1 MRWKTRRAS
10 VHRGNV
16 LLRVLVWGVSGILLL
31 AVLAITSFHFWSQ
44 RQYGPAIEQF
54 RADVTA
60 QVDLFCEQQALLGAE
75 PWFHEPRPPG
85 DAGPLLNEWLRV
97 ASGPPGLEE
106 SPLRLPAHLL
116 LLQKAE
122 SREDWMTSDLDLSS
136 LDFGWM
142 RQMHAFDHWNAIPRA
157 SIPPDKPFDL
167 MSASLPELSLLT
179 LWSKLRLRHAIE
191 KGTPLDGVRD
201 VRQLAWLAYR
211 TDTLVGGMVAISLL
225 KLEHK
230 LHATLENPPPDW
242 RPLSP
247 EQIKRFTAVLW
258 SAPAF
263 SSIAS
268 PAEVSRKARACEP
281 AIGRCIGMVEAAM
294 LGRFLEPYAKGAYR
308 EAYAGLKADSAAG
321 TCPTQLL
328 AALWEQGHTVTDAQA
343 TPGTRDER
351 PLAARLIPMSVV
363 KVPLANQILSTTLTS
378 LDKLHELTAL

>member
-1 MRWKTRRAS
+1 M
-10 VHRGNV
+10 

-31 AVLAITSFHFWSQ
+31 AVLAIVAFHIWSQ

-60 QVDLFCEQQALLGAE
+60 QVDFFCEQQALLGAE

-97 ASGPPGLEE
+97 ASGPPDLGE
-106 SPLRLPAHLL
+106 SPLRLPRHLL
-116 LLQKAE
+116 LLQKFG
-122 SREDWMTSDLDLSS
+122 SQEDWGTSDLELSS

-157 SIPPDKPFDL
+157 AIPPGKPFDL
-167 MSASLPELSLLT
+167 MSASLPEFSLLT
-179 LWSKLRLRHAIE
+179 LWAKLRLRHAVE
-191 KGTPLDGVRD
+191 QGTPLEAVRD

-225 KLEHK
+225 TIEHK
-230 LHATLENPPPDW
+230 LHATLVNPPPDW

-247 EQIKRFTAVLW
+247 KQLKRFAAVLQ
-258 SAPAF
+258 SAPSF

-268 PAEVSRKARACEP
+268 PVEVSRKARACQP
-281 AIGRCIGMVEAAM
+281 AIGRCVGLVEAAM
-294 LGRFLEPYAKGAYR
+294 FGRFLEPYAKGAYR
-308 EAYAGLKADSAAG
+308 GAYAALKADSAAS

-328 AALWEQGHTVTDAQA
+328 AAVWEQGHTVTDEQA
-343 TPGTRDER
+343 RHGAGDESAS
-351 PLAARLIPMSVV
+351 AARSFLTPAV
-363 KVPLANQILSTTLTS
+363 KVPIANQILSTTLTS
-378 LDKLHELTAL
+378 LDTLRELNALSPAP